1 MDSWAKIS
9 KIPKG
14 PKYLEHYHQDFR
26 CQSRRSRAKKGCACE
41 SDSCV
46 NRHFV
51 SSGKSCF
58 NLVKNTAWK
67 VSKYRVISGWYFPV
81 FGLNAEIYFVNL
93 RIQFEYRKIRT
104 RNNSVFGHFSRSEMV
119 RIVALMML
127 FVKKSKT
134 KIKQRK
140 MITSDEVATILITM
154 IQESRMSLVKLVQ
167 QSYFKK

>member
-81 FGLNAEIYFVNL
+81 FGLNAEIYEVNL
-93 RIQFEYRKIRT
+93 RIQSEYRKIRA
-104 RNNSVFGHFSRSEMV
+104 RNNSVFWHFSRS
-119 RIVALMML
+119 ALFFL
-127 FVKKSKT
+127 FDWSPCLNVSKT
-134 KIKQRK
+134 LIGCVRMNQNKIDRR
-140 MITSDEVATILITM
+140 D
-154 IQESRMSLVKLVQ
+154 R
-167 QSYFKK
+167 